1 MVIKYNI
8 YYYNIIDNSFLDLK
22 ERYSHIDINL
32 IDIKSIDSV
41 KLNCINDIMKMYN
54 SDMPIYD
61 IETDHFIEFAAIG
74 DNVYRLLEL
83 DLMYEDTKAR
93 DRLEYLEEV

>member
-8 YYYNIIDNSFLDLK
+8 YYYNVIDNSFFDLK
-22 ERYSHIDINL
+22 EKYSHIDINL

-54 SDMPIYD
+54 SEMPIYEMEND
-61 IETDHFIEFAAIG
+61 YFTEFAAIG
-74 DNVYRLLEL
+74 TNVYRLLEL
-83 DLMYEDTKAR
+83 DLMYEDTKTR